1 MCYFQLSRFELVYL
15 CPIGLKYLVY
25 LQWSARTI
33 GSCLGFASGV
43 LDLVCLVVL
52 VFTTNAVLDAFLVFN
67 NRRISFILL
76 FTLANLVKIFG
87 LVVLQRAFNLL
98 RLSGLKPKHGP
109 CCLRECSRANPHKL
123 VAIIIK
129 PSIFSLQILQV
140 FLIKHYYGAKRGKY
154 KKNSFKLHLIHPCS
168 SPFNKWVVRLGDF
181 LLETRCL
188 CI

>member
-15 CPIGLKYLVY
+15 CPIDLKYLVY
-25 LQWSARTI
+25 LQWSARTT

-52 VFTTNAVLDAFLVFN
+52 VFTTNAVLYAFLVFN

-109 CCLRECSRANPHKL
+109 CCLSECSRANPHRL
-123 VAIIIK
+123 FAIIIK

-140 FLIKHYYGAKRGKY
+140 FLIKHYYGANRGKY
-154 KKNSFKLHLIHPCS
+154 KKTASNF
-168 SPFNKWVVRLGDF
+168 
-181 LLETRCL
+181 T
-188 CI
+188 